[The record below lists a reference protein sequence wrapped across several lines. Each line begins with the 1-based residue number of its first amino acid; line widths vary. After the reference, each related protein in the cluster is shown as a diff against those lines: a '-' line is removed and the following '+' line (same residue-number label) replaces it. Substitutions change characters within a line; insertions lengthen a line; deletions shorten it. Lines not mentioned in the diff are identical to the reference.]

1 MYKMKKDSKYAK
13 KIKYGTMAAIITAFV
28 VAIVVIVN
36 IIMGIL
42 TERYPMKL
50 DLTKDKRY
58 ELCDESINVLKNL
71 EKDVEIAVMY
81 PESTLLQYE
90 YYNMIPKILE
100 KYEVY
105 SKQAK
110 GNVEVKYYDIQK
122 NPDAVAK
129 YKKYF
134 SGDITQ
140 GSVVVYCDEKVKVS
154 NVTSFYTTD
163 QSTYYYD
170 YTAPVNY
177 IFIGE
182 STLTSAIMS
191 VADANPKKAAFLDRM
206 GEGTIFGT
214 NSFYS
219 ISQLFSLM
227 SSNGYE
233 CTEIDIS
240 DDFISDDYDV
250 IVIPAPE
257 VDLTSD
263 VIERLDDY
271 LYNDGKYMKNVIY
284 ISSPAATELPNIE
297 AFLDKWSIEIGDA
310 LVSDD
315 ESCVAATLTAS
326 GAAVMSPKGVI
337 ADTENFGELP
347 NASLPIAVPYSR
359 PVNIITRNNDVLTSY
374 VLQSGKDAYQIPLS
388 NLSEPS
394 DEKAVTGFVTL
405 SQRQQAEQFDVY
417 SSNLLVIGSVFMLD
431 PSVMG
436 NTNAYNNA
444 NFVLNALNYVTGKD
458 KSAVIPQKNLEQQ
471 VITIDQKQADTVR
484 NIVVY
489 VIPAIIVICGIVVFV
504 RRKNK

>member
-1 MYKMKKDSKYAK
+1 MKKDSKYAK

-28 VAIVVIVN
+28 VAIVIVVN

-71 EKDVEIAVMY
+71 EKDVEIAVMF
-81 PESTLLQYE
+81 PEETLLQYE

-105 SKQAK
+105 SKQGK

-122 NPDAVAK
+122 NPDAVAR

-140 GSVVVYCDEKVKVS
+140 GSVVVCCDDKVKVS
-154 NVTSFYTTD
+154 NLTSYYTTD
-163 QSTYYYD
+163 QSSYYYD
-170 YTAPVNY
+170 ASANY

-191 VADANPKKAAFLDRM
+191 VADANTKKAAFLDRM
-206 GEGTIFGT
+206 GENMVFSQ
-214 NSFYS
+214 NSYYS
-219 ISQLFSLM
+219 ISQLYALM
-227 SSNGYE
+227 GSNGYE
-233 CTEIDIS
+233 CTELDIS
-240 DDFISDDYDV
+240 ENFLEDNYDV
-250 IVIPAPE
+250 VVIPAPE
-257 VDLTSD
+257 TDFTTD
-263 VIERLDDY
+263 IIDRLDDY
-271 LYNDGKYMKNVIY
+271 LYNDGKYMKNIVY
-284 ISSPAATELPNIE
+284 ISSPTATDLPNIE
-297 AFLDKWSIEIGDA
+297 AFLDKWSIEIGDSF
-310 LVSDD
+310 VSDD
-315 ESCVAATLTAS
+315 ENCVAATLTAS
-326 GAAVMSPKGVI
+326 GSAVMSPKGVV
-337 ADTENFGELP
+337 ADTENFGDLP

-359 PVNIITRNNDVLTSY
+359 PVNIIKRNNDVLTSY
-374 VLQSGKDAYQIPLS
+374 VLESSKDAYQVPLA

-394 DEKAVTGFVTL
+394 DEKAVTGFIAL

-417 SSNLLVIGSVFMLD
+417 SSNLLTIGSVFMLD
-431 PSVMG
+431 PAVMG

-444 NFVLNALNYVTGKD
+444 NFILNALNYVSGKD

-489 VIPAIIVICGIVVFV
+489 LIPAIVVICGIVVFV